1 MSGARGLKNLPGL
14 LGQDSMRLSWGKM
27 AQQSKRSGLE
37 VRGGSLGSRR
47 EVAGSAG
54 ILHGFSHHVGRCVGK
69 AVGSASYCPTE
80 LPQDTWQPLCTPAG
94 PVSREHHCGLQA
106 GSPEVSLD
114 QMAGFSSS
122 SETDG
127 LGHHILSL
135 SLGLLLCAV
144 PGGSCHFLST
154 LEGSG

>member
-1 MSGARGLKNLPGL
+1 
-14 LGQDSMRLSWGKM
+14 M

-106 GSPEVSLD
+106 GSPRCPRTKWLASAAAQKL
-114 QMAGFSSS
+114 MAWDTISS
-122 SETDG
+122 
-127 LGHHILSL
+127 
-135 SLGLLLCAV
+135 
-144 PGGSCHFLST
+144 P
-154 LEGSG
+154 